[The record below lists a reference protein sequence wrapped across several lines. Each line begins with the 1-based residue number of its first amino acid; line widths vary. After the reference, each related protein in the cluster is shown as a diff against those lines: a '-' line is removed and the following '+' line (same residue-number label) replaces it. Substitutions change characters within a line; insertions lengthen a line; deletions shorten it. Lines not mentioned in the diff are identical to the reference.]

1 MRGSTVLLIIVA
13 IIFPPAAVA
22 FMTGCSCDLLINV
35 LLTILGYIPGHLHA
49 FWLIYKR
56 TKAEE
61 TYGYGQY
68 RYVGS
73 GKYEPLQGGATAA
86 AAPVADPAGAKPNYG
101 ATAPGY

>member
-1 MRGSTVLLIIVA
+1 MRGSTILLIIVA

-22 FMTGCSCDLLINV
+22 YMTGCSCDLLINV

-56 TKAEE
+56 SKAENA
-61 TYGYGQY
+61 YGRGQY

-73 GKYEPLQGGATAA
+73 GVYEPLQGGTTAA
-86 AAPVADPAGAKPNYG
+86 PAGGVGSKPNYG
-101 ATAPGY
+101 STGPGY

>member
-22 FMTGCSCDLLINV
+22 FMTGCSCDLFINV
-35 LLTILGYIPGHLHA
+35 LLTMCHA